1 MGRFN
6 WDWSGEG
13 PPDDAYSRVTEPER
27 FAPLHG
33 WALEAIVRLQTEYEV
48 GLDEDGVT
56 DPYLELRPLSR
67 PLIKLTPVQD
77 SAAPVTIAFNDF
89 PGLGVRVGRWVTDW
103 FPSCGCD
110 ACDEMPEDEFER
122 FTELLSDVVAGRFR
136 ESLHLDPRGGAWSSM
151 ELWCGEHRRI
161 SGGKSMVPWDEATQ
175 VLNGETKFALE
186 WKPWQPR
193 ADGKAT
199 L

>member
-13 PPDDAYSRVTEPER
+13 PPDDAYSRVTEPDR

-77 SAAPVTIAFNDF
+77 SAAPVTVAFTDF
-89 PGLGVRVGRWVTDW
+89 PGLGIRAGRWLTDW

-110 ACDEMPEDEFER
+110 ACDEMPEDEFEG
-122 FTELLSDVVAGRFR
+122 FTELLIDVVAGRFR
-136 ESLHLDPRGGAWSSM
+136 ESLYLDPRGGAWSSM
-151 ELWCGEHRRI
+151 ELWCGEHRRR
-161 SGGKSMVPWDEATQ
+161 SGESRVPRDEATQ
-175 VLNGETKFALE
+175 VLNGETRFALE
-186 WKPWQPR
+186 WTPWQPR